1 MNNSFEHQ
9 SQKMKELL
17 QQSDNIRCDLLN
29 LMDRIIYQAKNCDLP
44 KTESG
49 FSFARE
55 KLDENLYKVLV
66 IGEAK
71 RGKSSF
77 CNGLIGEN
85 LLPTDVDIST
95 ARVFSIKNAPEKQF
109 RLRFEDGT
117 TQEIS
122 QEELYQFGSQTAI
135 ENHQSLIKDLEGKE
149 IHWIEAELPTQFLPE
164 NICLLDTP
172 GLGAVYAE
180 HAEITQRF
188 VPEADAVIFV
198 LSSEGP
204 ILESELEMIGQILHI
219 TPNIFF
225 IQTKIDLYDTTQ
237 WSSILRRNEDILADK
252 ISEWVEK
259 NIQDPEKRKLFQG
272 SPKIWPISTSN
283 LQKAVRVPQGYRSI
297 ILNTSRFPELE
308 QSLNT
313 FLYRVTGWYR
323 SASTLVESGRVVR
336 SAKDLLSMRLQGL
349 LSSNEHVEDM
359 IRQIHEKESE
369 IQSLLSPE
377 HPQKEKI
384 KGELRVLAV
393 DIHKQMDNLFG
404 FENKAWQD
412 IKTKINN
419 SQDEYA
425 LKRLVDL
432 IPAEIARITNDEW
445 RTVCLNYERKIAE
458 FKRSFR
464 KDLDN
469 LISYSEIGRD
479 VKGGYI
485 SHFDSNGLDGLE
497 KTIGEIAK
505 FSWVVIAHG
514 GFVFVALTWATWAI
528 AKGINSLRK
537 NAAMKKNRQSLLE
550 YLREYIH
557 ATRDFYL
564 SSDPEAGIKTD
575 RVNEYLEKRKHEL
588 LRKIDG
594 DLQGKSKEL
603 ESEINLLRE
612 QQKMDQTQRKIR
624 EKELLAHLSD
634 WTEIGKILENTA
646 GPLRKIEE
654 QLQLVQD

>member
-1 MNNSFEHQ
+1 MNNSFENQ
-9 SQKMKELL
+9 PQKIKEIL
-17 QQSDNIRCDLLN
+17 QQSDSIRGDLLS
-29 LMDRIIYQAKNCDLP
+29 LMDRIVKQAENCDLP

-55 KLDENLYKVLV
+55 KLEENLYKVLV

-77 CNGLIGEN
+77 CNGLIGET

-117 TQEIS
+117 TQEIN
-122 QEELYQFGSQTAI
+122 QDELCQYGSQTAI
-135 ENHQSLIKDLEGKE
+135 ESHQTTIKDLEGKE

-188 VPEADAVIFV
+188 VPQADAVIFV

-204 ILESELEMIGQILHI
+204 ILQSELEMISQILHI

-225 IQTKIDLYDTTQ
+225 IQTKIDLYDTAQ

-252 ISEWVEK
+252 IAEWVEI
-259 NIQDPEKRKLFQG
+259 NIEDPQKRKLFQV
-272 SPKIWPISTSN
+272 SPKIWPISTAN
-283 LQKAVRVPQGYRSI
+283 LQKAVSVPQGYRSI

-323 SASTLVESGRVVR
+323 SASALVESGRFIK

-349 LSSNEHVEDM
+349 QSSNDHVEEM
-359 IRQIHEKESE
+359 IRQINEKEIE
-369 IQSLLSPE
+369 IQNLLSPE
-377 HPQKEKI
+377 HPQKEII
-384 KGELRVLAV
+384 KGDLAVLAV
-393 DIHKQMDNLFG
+393 NIHEQMENLFG
-404 FENKAWQD
+404 FENKAWEN

-419 SQDEYA
+419 SQDEYD